1 MSLSAGRQSNYA
13 RLWYASVLHWSRT
26 TGHQPSGHYQSS
38 ALLSAVWS
46 YPNPSRSCWPEALM
60 KYSLLL
66 PHSCNGWLKHTTVP
80 LVPLPAL
87 TSIISASLAH
97 TLAFQLSMQA
107 THTAPWDACQE
118 QFLIKLSPCQSFPRT
133 RVLLIFL
140 PALSSQSNNPGSR
153 KTRANLCTIPKRK
166 RTHLS
171 AWKTEAICVN
181 SRTSGKGQTDNL
193 GG

>member
-1 MSLSAGRQSNYA
+1 
-13 RLWYASVLHWSRT
+13 
-26 TGHQPSGHYQSS
+26 
-38 ALLSAVWS
+38 
-46 YPNPSRSCWPEALM
+46 M

-153 KTRANLCTIPKRK
+153 KTRLIYALYPREKGHICLLGKR
-166 RTHLS
+166 RPSVWILGLVERARQTTL
-171 AWKTEAICVN
+171 EAKVISLVQPQGHQLN
-181 SRTSGKGQTDNL
+181 
-193 GG
+193 